1 MKFGH
6 QMRFEPEPIQLAPL
20 IDVVFLILIFFLVTS
35 VFGAN
40 ESAMDITLPTAS
52 NAAQLERTQGEIIIN
67 LRADGGIVVND
78 RTIGA
83 DELDEVLKRVA
94 EYFPGGAVIV
104 RGDTGASLGSAVRV
118 LDACRKADIQN
129 VSFAA
134 VPPAGRP
141 APAPAS

>member
-6 QMRFEPEPIQLAPL
+6 QMRTEPEAIQLAPL

-35 VFGAN
+35 VFGVY
-40 ESAMDITLPTAS
+40 ESEMDITLPTAAS
-52 NAAQLERTQGEIIIN
+52 ATPLERTQGEIIIN
-67 LRADGGIVVND
+67 VRADGGIVVND
-78 RTIGA
+78 RVIA
-83 DELDEVLKRVA
+83 PEELDAVLKRVA

-104 RGDTGASLGSAVRV
+104 RGDQNASLGNAVRV

-134 VPPAGRP
+134 I
-141 APAPAS
+141 PASAS

>member
-35 VFGAN
+35 VFGAY
-40 ESAMDITLPTAS
+40 ESEMDITLPTA
-52 NAAQLERTQGEIIIN
+52 AAGAPIERTQGEIIIN
-67 LRADGGIVVND
+67 VRADGTIVVND
-78 RTIGA
+78 RSMGPE
-83 DELDEVLKRVA
+83 ELDDVLKRVA
-94 EYFPGGAVIV
+94 EYFPGGSVIV
-104 RGDTGASLGSAVRV
+104 RGDQGATLGAAVRV

-134 VPPAGRP
+134 VPPAAGN
-141 APAPAS
+141 APS

>member
-1 MKFGH
+1 VKFGR
-6 QMRFEPEPIQLAPL
+6 QMHLEPDTIQLAPL

-35 VFGAN
+35 VFGTY
-40 ESAMDITLPTAS
+40 ETEMDITLPTAS
-52 NAAQLERTQGEIIIN
+52 STGPLERTQGEIIIN

-78 RTIGA
+78 RVMGP
-83 DELDEVLKRVA
+83 DELDGVLKRVA

-104 RGDTGASLGSAVRV
+104 RGDTEATLGNAVRV

-134 VPPAGRP
+134 VPASAN
-141 APAPAS
+141 APAPQP

>member
-6 QMRFEPEPIQLAPL
+6 QMRLEPEPIQLAPL

-35 VFGAN
+35 VFGVY
-40 ESAMDITLPTAS
+40 ESEMDITLPTAAS
-52 NAAQLERTQGEIIIN
+52 ATPLERTQGEIIIN
-67 LRADGGIVVND
+67 VRADGGIVVND
-78 RTIGA
+78 RIIA
-83 DELDEVLKRVA
+83 PEELDAVLKRVA

-104 RGDTGASLGSAVRV
+104 RGDEAATLGNAVRV

-134 VPPAGRP
+134 VPQASA
-141 APAPAS
+141 APAQ

>member
-6 QMRFEPEPIQLAPL
+6 QMRSDPETIQLAPL

-35 VFGAN
+35 VFGVY
-40 ESAMDITLPTAS
+40 ESEMDITLPTAS
-52 NAAQLERTQGEIIIN
+52 SAAPLERTQGEIIIN

-78 RTIGA
+78 RVMGP
-83 DELDEVLKRVA
+83 DELDGVLQRVA

-104 RGDTGASLGSAVRV
+104 RGDNEATLGNAVRV

-134 VPPAGRP
+134 VPPAAS
-141 APAPAS
+141 APKSQP